1 MAFKVLNEK
10 GERVIVDS
18 IDPKKHRHL
27 SGREFPSIAKKVIEK
42 VAPKKPSLKS
52 KK

>member
-1 MAFKVLNEK
+1 MAFKVLDLDGNK
-10 GERVIVDS
+10 IVVSS

-42 VAPKKPSLKS
+42 VSPKKTLKS